1 MTPTLEMLE
10 RFRAGSYRERIE
22 VVEHKPVRERVAGED
37 ITRVDGLGRTVVA
50 VPNGTVPSSWVAL
63 TAAEQASLVEPPR
76 PPPDGWLEPGHAG
89 FTPFNTVVGRWV
101 IEHPS

>member
-10 RFRAGSYRERIE
+10 RFRAGSYRERTE

-50 VPNGTVPSSWVAL
+50 VP
-63 TAAEQASLVEPPR
+63 
-76 PPPDGWLEPGHAG
+76 
-89 FTPFNTVVGRWV
+89 
-101 IEHPS
+101 